1 MQKNLQSLKVSAH
14 SLPRPKAVLF
24 DLDGTL
30 VESTLD
36 FNFLKQNFDIQP
48 GQDVLQFISSLPSE
62 QKRLANELI
71 ATHELEDAQRAKT
84 LPGALD
90 LLLALDRADIP
101 TAIITRNSRK
111 AAKIKIENNALPVEY
126 LVSREDAKPKPH
138 PEALLSIAQGWKIQP
153 EDCWY
158 IGDYLYDLQAANNAG
173 MVAGL
178 YTGSHLEESRYS
190 AFMHLADIVFNDHD
204 HLRGAWEAMDY
215 LCIKN

>member
-1 MQKNLQSLKVSAH
+1 MQKSLKPTTAVAQSLPK
-14 SLPRPKAVLF
+14 PKAVLF

-48 GQDVLQFISSLPSE
+48 GQDVLQFISNLPSDE
-62 QKRLANELI
+62 KHRANELI
-71 ATHELEDAQRAKT
+71 ETHELEDAQRAKT

-90 LLLALDRADIP
+90 LLLALNRAGIP

-111 AAKIKIENNALPVEY
+111 AAKIKIENNSLPIEF
-126 LVSREDAKPKPH
+126 LISREDAKPKPN
-138 PEALLSIAQGWKIQP
+138 PEALLALAESWQVEPK
-153 EDCWY
+153 DCWY

-204 HLRGAWEAMDY
+204 QLRDAWEEMDY